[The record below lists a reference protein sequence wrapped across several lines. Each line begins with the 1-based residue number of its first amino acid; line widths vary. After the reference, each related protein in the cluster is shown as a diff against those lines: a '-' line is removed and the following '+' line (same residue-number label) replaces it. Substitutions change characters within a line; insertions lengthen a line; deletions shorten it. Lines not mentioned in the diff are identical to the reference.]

1 MTSLSHIKDKDFYA
15 KFCEGLSGSF
25 NSKIQCSE
33 LYGWRAVY
41 VVYLMAS
48 TFFLLLALI
57 TINIKNSQQWR
68 GNDHNKLLKFV
79 SSRKQLELTRVN

>member
-1 MTSLSHIKDKDFYA
+1 MTSGLSHLKDKDFYTS
-15 KFCEGLSGSF
+15 FCESLSGSF

-41 VVYLMAS
+41 VVYLVAS

-68 GNDHNKLLKFV
+68 GKDHKVIQVCF
-79 SSRKQLELTRVN
+79 